1 MLVTLGGQGL
11 KLRNCLNV
19 EPGNKLWSL
28 TTERNNVCHYF
39 LHSKNFVHLLKK
51 KFIFSL
57 QTLEIGKYLQ

>member
-1 MLVTLGGQGL
+1 MLVTLEGQGL

-39 LHSKNFVHLLKK
+39 LHSKNFVHLLI
-51 KFIFSL
+51 IFKNSFSPYKHL
-57 QTLEIGKYLQ
+57 K